1 MGPEERSE
9 ADSTVNIR
17 HRTTNMSIFI
27 SIFTKSKE
35 TSLANI
41 IIFRFSFIYN
51 EFTLLLG
58 QSNKVKISFCLHLI
72 NIFN

>member
-17 HRTTNMSIFI
+17 HRTSNMNILI

-41 IIFRFSFIYN
+41 IIFRFIFIYN
-51 EFTLLLG
+51 EFNLLLG
-58 QSNKVKISFCLHLI
+58 
-72 NIFN
+72 